1 MQRPLAVHPAEDS
14 KHPPLQRVL
23 LADDPHVE
31 RRVLV
36 VGSLSCSSSTAFP
49 TNLFS
54 NWWPAA

>member
-36 VGSLSCSSSTAFP
+36 VGSLSCSSLTAFP
-49 TNLFS
+49 TNLF
-54 NWWPAA
+54 